1 MTNQHDRRIARNT
14 AFLYGKMLLT
24 ICISL
29 YTSRV
34 VLDTL
39 GVADFGTYSIVGC
52 VVTVFAF
59 LNGSMA
65 GATQRFLNYE
75 MGLGTRGKLTHTFA
89 ASLLIHIGIALLLFV
104 VGETVGLWYVNCWLK
119 VAPERLMAA
128 NITYQLSLVA
138 GAVSIIQVPFTASVI
153 SHERMDI
160 FAYVSLLNAVLRL
173 AVALSLMFIGNADSL
188 IVYAVLMLLASVIV
202 MMCYV
207 VYCRRHFKECQFK
220 RAVPMRI
227 LRGILKFSMSDIFG
241 NLCYT
246 LRVQGMPMILNR
258 FGGTVLNAAA
268 GLTVT
273 VSGAITQFG
282 TSIIAA
288 FRPQIIQQY
297 AAQNFE
303 NMQRLMI
310 NCSKYAVLM
319 VALFAIP
326 AIIKIDLLLGLW
338 LKQVPAYTNIFCQL
352 TIMAGICELV
362 VFTLNCGIHATGRIL
377 RMSVI
382 TGIIY
387 LVELPVMWCAIW
399 WTHQPWVVYAIHVMV
414 MMLIALIVAIIL
426 RRQMT
431 GFAIGRFAIRAVI
444 MPAFIIVA
452 AAAAAFAVSMAIENE
467 WADIVATTLTSTA
480 VLASLTWIFVLDR
493 DTRADLLNKLR
504 NKFTHRH

>member
-39 GVADFGTYSIVGC
+39 GVSDFGTYSIVGC

-65 GATQRFLNYE
+65 GATQRFLNFE
-75 MGLGTRGKLTHTFA
+75 MGLGARGKLSHTFA
-89 ASLLIHIGIALLLFV
+89 ASLLIHIGIALLLFI
-104 VGETVGLWYVNCWLK
+104 VGETIGLWYVNYWLK
-119 VAPERLMAA
+119 VPAERLMAA

-160 FAYVSLLNAVLRL
+160 FAYISLLNAVLRL
-173 AVALSLMFIGNADSL
+173 AVALSLMLIGNADSL
-188 IVYAVLMLLASVIV
+188 IVYAILMLLASIIV
-202 MMCYV
+202 MMCYIL
-207 VYCRRHFKECQFK
+207 YCHKHFSECKFK
-220 RAVPMRI
+220 RSVPMRI
-227 LRGILKFSMSDIFG
+227 LRGILRFSLSDIFG

-246 LRVQGMPMILNR
+246 LRVQGMPVILNR

-282 TSIIAA
+282 TSIISA

-297 AAQNFE
+297 AAQNYE

-310 NCSKYAVLM
+310 NCAKYSVLM

-326 AIIKIDLLLGLW
+326 AIIKIDFLLDLW
-338 LKQVPAYTNIFCQL
+338 LKEVPKYTNIFCQL
-352 TIMAGICELV
+352 TIMAGVCELV

-387 LVELPVMWCAIW
+387 LFELPIMWWAIW
-399 WTHQPWVVYAIHVMV
+399 LTHSPWVVYAIHLATMMV
-414 MMLIALIVAIIL
+414 IVVIVAMIL
-426 RRQMT
+426 HRQMI
-431 GFAIGRFAIRAVI
+431 GFAIGRFAAKAVI
-444 MPAFIIVA
+444 MPALIITISAIA
-452 AAAAAFAVSMAIENE
+452 AWGVSNVIHNQLCN
-467 WADIVATTLTSTA
+467 IIATTLTST
-480 VLASLTWIFVLDR
+480 VLLLAMTYIFVFDKS
-493 DTRADLLNKLR
+493 TRQDFKNKLHITKPR
-504 NKFTHRH
+504 Q